1 MTWLRVVGLALPLVP
16 LGYWIWRGIQ
26 RVAER
31 RRVAA
36 AELARRQAA
45 FDEERRRELLE
56 YKRDFNARNNARA
69 S

>member
-1 MTWLRVVGLALPLVP
+1 MIWLRIVGLALPLVP
-16 LGYWIWRGIQ
+16 LGYFAWTAVQ
-26 RVAER
+26 RIEQR